1 MRRLIEE
8 KESQLQLKEK
18 DVDRRAKLFSLLPET
33 PVHISR
39 MEDLLAS
46 GQEKMAALE
55 EQWEQM
61 KQPLEDEF
69 QELQRQQQTVR
80 LKNPSVL
87 KQIIENHFKERLSTV
102 EGGSGENYRRSA
114 SGGD

>member
-18 DVDRRAKLFSLLPET
+18 DVDRRAKLFSLLPEA
-33 PVHISR
+33 PAHISR

-46 GQEKMAALE
+46 GQEKMTALE
-55 EQWEQM
+55 DQWEQM

-69 QELQRQQQTVR
+69 QELKRQQQTVI
-80 LKNPSVL
+80 LKNLSVL
-87 KQIIENHFKERLSTV
+87 KQINENHFKERLSTV
-102 EGGSGENYRRSA
+102 EGGSGEDYRRSA
-114 SGGD
+114 SGGY